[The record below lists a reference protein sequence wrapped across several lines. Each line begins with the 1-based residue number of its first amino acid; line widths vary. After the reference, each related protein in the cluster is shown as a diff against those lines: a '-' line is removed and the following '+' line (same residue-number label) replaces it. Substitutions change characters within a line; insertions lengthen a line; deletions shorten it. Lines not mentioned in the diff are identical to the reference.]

1 MLVKLNIGGCIFWT
15 SDETLTSRGSN
26 MLSVM
31 IRHDN
36 PAQLIDGAYFIDR
49 DPKIFRWVL
58 NYLRGS
64 NVLPPEDSPEFVM
77 IKEEAE
83 YFSIDPLLF
92 KIKHILCPSFNKGD
106 NVTARGRKLTI
117 VSVEETGYYA
127 TIGGIN
133 VKIEASDQVES
144 TTIDLG
150 DKVMAYHKPS
160 QKRRPGTC
168 VAKQRRTYTILFD
181 GDLGQ
186 EDCNVDGVRF

>member
-1 MLVKLNIGGCIFWT
+1 MLIKLNIGGCIFWT
-15 SDETLTSRGSN
+15 TDETLASRGSN

-31 IRHDN
+31 IRHEN
-36 PAQLIDGAYFIDR
+36 PARLIDGAYFIDR

-64 NVLPPEDSPEFVM
+64 NVLPDKESPKFAM
-77 IKEEAE
+77 MREEAE

-92 KIKHILCPSFNKGD
+92 KIKHILSPSFQVKE

-133 VKIEASDQVES
+133 VKIDASEQVEP
-144 TTIDLG
+144 TTIDVG

-160 QKRRPGTC
+160 HKRMSGTC